1 MKKRKKKKKRT
12 KYHEIVNSYRLVG
25 SPASLYIERRNTMQ
39 NLKNTTK
46 EQKEILSN
54 AESILYTCKN
64 DLGNFIESEV
74 IKSDGKYYRLQA
86 TNKHITEFTEV

>member
-1 MKKRKKKKKRT
+1 
-12 KYHEIVNSYRLVG
+12 
-25 SPASLYIERRNTMQ
+25 MQ

-54 AESILYTCKN
+54 YESILYTCKN

-74 IKSDGKYYRLQA
+74 IKSNGKYYRIQS

>member
-1 MKKRKKKKKRT
+1 
-12 KYHEIVNSYRLVG
+12 
-25 SPASLYIERRNTMQ
+25 MQ

-64 DLGNFIESEV
+64 ELGNFIESEI
-74 IKSDGKYYRLQA
+74 IKSDRKYYRLQA

>member
-1 MKKRKKKKKRT
+1 
-12 KYHEIVNSYRLVG
+12 
-25 SPASLYIERRNTMQ
+25 MQ
-39 NLKNTTK
+39 NLKRTTK

-54 AESILYTCKN
+54 YESILYTCKN

-74 IKSDGKYYRLQA
+74 IKINGKYYRLQA